1 MSLILAVDDELD
13 MLDLIKNIL
22 KKNRY
27 EVDVYQNPLD
37 IDNSKLSKYDLILLD
52 VMMPGIDGIS
62 FCKDIRA
69 KVDCPILFLTAKT
82 IEEDIVEG
90 LLIGGDDYITKPFGA
105 AELVARIEAHLRREK
120 RERHTSLNLG
130 EIRFDLSSNE
140 VFVGD
145 EKVHLT
151 KSEYQISELLAK
163 RKGQVFSRDQIY
175 ELIFGFDG
183 IGDASAIS
191 EHAKNIRQSFKNIG
205 KIQLK
210 QYGESDINGI
220 KIKR

>member
-13 MLDLIKNIL
+13 MLELIKNIL
-22 KKNRY
+22 KKNNHK
-27 EVDVYQNPLD
+27 VDVYQNPLD
-37 IDNSKLSKYDLILLD
+37 IDYSKLSKYDLILLD

-62 FCKDIRA
+62 FCKEIRD

-82 IEEDIVEG
+82 MEEDIVGG

-105 AELVARIEAHLRREK
+105 AELIARIEAHLRREK
-120 RERHTSLNLG
+120 RERHTNLNLG
-130 EIRFDLSSNE
+130 DIRFDLSSNE

-163 RKGQVFSRDQIY
+163 RKGQVFSREQIY
-175 ELIFGFDG
+175 ELVFGFDR

-191 EHAKNIRQSFKNIG
+191 EHVKNIRAKFQKYGKNPIETVWGIG
-205 KIQLK
+205 YKW
-210 QYGESDINGI
+210 N
-220 KIKR
+220 

>member
-22 KKNRY
+22 KKNNH
-27 EVDVYQNPLD
+27 EVDAYQNPLD

-62 FCKDIRA
+62 FCKEIRG

-82 IEEDIVEG
+82 MEEDIVEG

-120 RERHTSLNLG
+120 RERHTN
-130 EIRFDLSSNE
+130 
-140 VFVGD
+140 
-145 EKVHLT
+145 
-151 KSEYQISELLAK
+151 
-163 RKGQVFSRDQIY
+163 
-175 ELIFGFDG
+175 
-183 IGDASAIS
+183 
-191 EHAKNIRQSFKNIG
+191 
-205 KIQLK
+205 
-210 QYGESDINGI
+210 
-220 KIKR
+220 

>member
-13 MLDLIKNIL
+13 MLELIKNIL
-22 KKNRY
+22 KKNNH
-27 EVDVYQNPLD
+27 EVDVYQNPLE

-52 VMMPGIDGIS
+52 IMMPGINGIS

-82 IEEDIVEG
+82 MEEDIVEG

-105 AELVARIEAHLRREK
+105 AELLARVEAHLRREK

-140 VFVGD
+140 VFVVD

-183 IGDASAIS
+183 IGDSSAIS
-191 EHAKNIRQSFKNIG
+191 EHIKNIRAKFQKYGKNPIETVWGIG
-205 KIQLK
+205 YKW
-210 QYGESDINGI
+210 N
-220 KIKR
+220 

>member
-13 MLDLIKNIL
+13 MLDLIENIL
-22 KKNRY
+22 KKNNHQ
-27 EVDVYQNPLD
+27 VDIYQNPLD
-37 IDNSKLSKYDLILLD
+37 VDNSKLNKYDLILLD

-62 FCKDIRA
+62 FCKEIRG

-82 IEEDIVEG
+82 MEEDIVEG

-105 AELVARIEAHLRREK
+105 AELLARVEAHLRREK

-145 EKVHLT
+145 KKVHLT

-175 ELIFGFDG
+175 ELVFGFDG
-183 IGDASAIS
+183 IGYSSAIS
-191 EHAKNIRQSFKNIG
+191 EHIKNIRAKFQKYGKNPIETVWGIG
-205 KIQLK
+205 YKW
-210 QYGESDINGI
+210 N
-220 KIKR
+220 

>member
-1 MSLILAVDDELD
+1 MSLILAVDDDLD
-13 MLDLIKNIL
+13 MLELIKNIL
-22 KKNRY
+22 KKNNH
-27 EVDVYQNPLD
+27 EVDVYQNPLE

-52 VMMPGIDGIS
+52 IMMPGIDGIS

-82 IEEDIVEG
+82 MEEDIVEG
-90 LLIGGDDYITKPFGA
+90 LLIGGDDYITKPFGT
-105 AELVARIEAHLRREK
+105 AELLARIEAHLRREK

-130 EIRFDLSSNE
+130 GIRFDLSSNE

-163 RKGQVFSRDQIY
+163 RKGQVFSR
-175 ELIFGFDG
+175 
-183 IGDASAIS
+183 
-191 EHAKNIRQSFKNIG
+191 
-205 KIQLK
+205 
-210 QYGESDINGI
+210 
-220 KIKR
+220 

>member
-13 MLDLIKNIL
+13 MLDLIENIL
-22 KKNRY
+22 KKNKH
-27 EVDVYQNPLD
+27 EVDVCQNPLD
-37 IDNSKLSKYDLILLD
+37 IDYSKLSKYDLILLD
-52 VMMPGIDGIS
+52 IMMPDINGIN
-62 FCKDIRA
+62 FCKEIRN

-82 IEEDIVEG
+82 MEEDIVEG

-105 AELVARIEAHLRREK
+105 AELLARIEAHLRREK

-140 VFVGD
+140 VFVME

-163 RKGQVFSRDQIY
+163 RKGQVFSRDQI
-175 ELIFGFDG
+175 L
-183 IGDASAIS
+183 
-191 EHAKNIRQSFKNIG
+191 
-205 KIQLK
+205 
-210 QYGESDINGI
+210 
-220 KIKR
+220 

>member
-13 MLDLIKNIL
+13 MLELIKNIL
-22 KKNRY
+22 KKNNHK
-27 EVDVYQNPLD
+27 VDVYQKPLD
-37 IDNSKLSKYDLILLD
+37 IDYSKLNKYDLILLD
-52 VMMPGIDGIS
+52 VMMPDVDGIS
-62 FCKDIRA
+62 FCKEIRS
-69 KVDCPILFLTAKT
+69 KVDCPILFLTAKAM
-82 IEEDIVEG
+82 EEDIVEG

-140 VFVGD
+140 VFVVE

-183 IGDASAIS
+183 IGDSSAIS
-191 EHAKNIRQSFKNIG
+191 EHIKNIRAKFQKYGKNPIETVWGIG
-205 KIQLK
+205 YKW
-210 QYGESDINGI
+210 N
-220 KIKR
+220 

>member
-13 MLDLIKNIL
+13 MLDLIENIL
-22 KKNRY
+22 KKNNHK
-27 EVDVYQNPLD
+27 VDVYQNPLD
-37 IDNSKLSKYDLILLD
+37 IDYSKLSKYDLILLD
-52 VMMPGIDGIS
+52 VMMPGVDGIS
-62 FCKDIRA
+62 FCKEIRG

-82 IEEDIVEG
+82 MEEDIVEG

-105 AELVARIEAHLRREK
+105 AELLARIEAHLRREK

-140 VFVGD
+140 VFVVE

-183 IGDASAIS
+183 IGDSSAIS
-191 EHAKNIRQSFKNIG
+191 EHIKNIRAKFQKYGKNPIETVWGIG
-205 KIQLK
+205 YKW
-210 QYGESDINGI
+210 N
-220 KIKR
+220 

>member
-22 KKNRY
+22 KKNNHQ
-27 EVDVYQNPLD
+27 VDVYQNPLD
-37 IDNSKLSKYDLILLD
+37 IDNSKLSKYDLILID

-82 IEEDIVEG
+82 MEEDIVEG

-105 AELVARIEAHLRREK
+105 AELLARIEAHLRREK

-175 ELIFGFDG
+175 ELIFGFDS

-191 EHAKNIRQSFKNIG
+191 EHIKNIRAKFQKHDENPIETVWGIG
-205 KIQLK
+205 YKWH
-210 QYGESDINGI
+210 
-220 KIKR
+220 

>member
-13 MLDLIKNIL
+13 MLDLIENIL
-22 KKNRY
+22 KKNNHQ
-27 EVDVYQNPLD
+27 VDVYQNPLD
-37 IDNSKLSKYDLILLD
+37 IDYSKLSKYDLILLD

-62 FCKDIRA
+62 FCKEIRG

-82 IEEDIVEG
+82 MEEDIVEG
-90 LLIGGDDYITKPFGA
+90 LLIGGDDYIKKPFGA
-105 AELVARIEAHLRREK
+105 AELLARIEAHLRREK

-140 VFVGD
+140 VFVVE

-183 IGDASAIS
+183 IGDSSAIS
-191 EHAKNIRQSFKNIG
+191 EHIKNIRAKFQKYGKNPIETVWGIG
-205 KIQLK
+205 YKW
-210 QYGESDINGI
+210 N
-220 KIKR
+220 

>member
-1 MSLILAVDDELD
+1 MSLILAVDDDLD
-13 MLDLIKNIL
+13 MLELIKNIL
-22 KKNRY
+22 KKNNH
-27 EVDVYQNPLD
+27 EVDVYQNPLE

-52 VMMPGIDGIS
+52 IMMPGIDGIS

-82 IEEDIVEG
+82 MEEDIVEG
-90 LLIGGDDYITKPFGA
+90 LLIGGDDYITKPFGT
-105 AELVARIEAHLRREK
+105 AELLARIEAHLRREK

-130 EIRFDLSSNE
+130 GIRFDLSSNE

-163 RKGQVFSRDQIY
+163 RKGQVFSREQIY

-183 IGDASAIS
+183 IGDASSIS
-191 EHAKNIRQSFKNIG
+191 EHIKNIRAKFQKYDENPIETVWGLSLIH
-205 KIQLK
+205 I
-210 QYGESDINGI
+210 
-220 KIKR
+220 